1 MNREGDVTMER
12 CAMTGGSGM
21 VMVWVFLATCGA
33 SAAAQRPT
41 EAPRAAP
48 DGPVQFSGR
57 YPHLAA
63 FNDNGE
69 CGIGAVVPWADTLW
83 FVTYA
88 PHHPGGGDDKLYTVD
103 DKLKL
108 TVRPE
113 SIGGTPA
120 NRMIHRESNQLFIGP
135 YVIDATGGVRV
146 IPYETMFG
154 RPTANARHL
163 TDPANRVYLFTMEE
177 GLYDV
182 DVRTLAVTTI
192 HTDTHK
198 GGDDMVPGY
207 HGKGAYSAQG
217 RLVVA
222 NNGEKGRGHPM
233 MYDKAGCLAE
243 WNGREWNVLAE
254 SQHCEVTGPGG
265 IAGTAKESDPL
276 WATGWDKRSVLLDL
290 LDGGKWHTFRL
301 PIADYSYVARHGWHT
316 EWPRIREVVPAG
328 KGRPPK
334 LLMNMHGGWFDFPI
348 TFSAN
353 DTSGLRPIGTHLKIT
368 GDFTNWNGRLVFGC
382 DDTAASGFS
391 NSHQDTLNRLNG
403 QSQSNLWFATWDGL
417 RQVGQP
423 AGWGGVWLR
432 DDVQANTPSHPYL
445 FAGYSKRVLHLS
457 HASKA
462 PVTFTIEVN
471 RAGDGAWAEMKTV
484 AVPAGGY
491 TYVLFGDDEPGQW
504 VRLRTDRDASKA
516 TAYFHYGLSAG
527 AKTDASIF
535 ASLPDVDDPGAYD
548 IGVIRVRG
556 ARMGTL
562 HLAAS
567 GVGEDGKAT
576 ETGYYEIG
584 PDMNLNRVDD
594 AKSHAWL
601 KKEATITGPNF
612 TVDDASVIVSEGNE
626 RFRLPKG
633 SAAYDRAWPGG
644 WPRGVREVV
653 TERSLFN
660 AHGTFYM
667 LPRTNSS
674 GVRGIKPICTH
685 NKRIAD
691 YCSWRGMLVI
701 AGTQAGAKADG
712 HYVAGSDGKAGL
724 WFGDIDDLWKLG
736 KPVGRG
742 GPLKETPVMAGAASD
757 PYLMTGYDRKTM
769 TLSHDAGRTVRF
781 TVEVDVIRD
790 GTWSVYRTFDV
801 PAGKAVTHEFPAG
814 YSAHWV
820 RVNADAD
827 CKATAWFVYE

>member
-1 MNREGDVTMER
+1 MNREGEATMER
-12 CAMTGGSGM
+12 CTMTMGGGM
-21 VMVWVFLATCGA
+21 VVMWVLLTMCGT

-41 EAPRAAP
+41 APAPAAP

-69 CGIGAVVPWADTLW
+69 CGIGAVVPWAGKLW

-108 TVRPE
+108 TIRPE

-135 YVIDATGGVRV
+135 YVIDAAGGVRV

-163 TDPANRVYLFTMEE
+163 TDPASRIYLFTMEE

-192 HTDTHK
+192 HKDTHK
-198 GGDDMVPGY
+198 GGDSMVPGY

-222 NNGEKGRGHPM
+222 NNGEKGGRHPM
-233 MYDKAGCLAE
+233 MYDQAGCLAE
-243 WNGREWNVLAE
+243 WNGRKWNVLAE
-254 SQHCEVTGPGG
+254 DQHCEVTGPGG
-265 IAGTAKESDPL
+265 ITGNAKESDPL
-276 WATGWDKRSVLLDL
+276 WATGWDKRSVLLEL

-316 EWPRIREVVPAG
+316 EWPRIREVVPAA

-348 TFSAN
+348 TFSAK
-353 DTSGLRPIGTHLKIT
+353 DTSGLRPIGTYLKIT
-368 GDFTNWNGRLVFGC
+368 GDYANWNGRLVFGC
-382 DDTAASGFS
+382 DDTAKSGFS
-391 NSHQDTLNRLNG
+391 SAHQDTLNRLNG
-403 QSQSNLWFATWDGL
+403 QSQSNLWFTTWDSL
-417 RQVGQP
+417 REVGQP
-423 AGWGGVWLR
+423 AGWGGPWLR
-432 DDVQANTPSHPYL
+432 DDVQADTPSHPYL
-445 FAGYSKRVLHLS
+445 FGGYSKRVLHLS
-457 HASKA
+457 HASEA
-462 PVTFTIEVN
+462 PVTFTIEVD
-471 RAGDGAWAEMKTV
+471 RAGDGKWAELKTI

-491 TYVLFGDDEPGQW
+491 QYVLFGDDESGQW

-516 TAYFHYGLSAG
+516 TAYFHYGLSVG
-527 AKTDASIF
+527 AVTDASPF
-535 ASLPDVDDPGAYD
+535 ASLPDVDDPGEYD

-567 GVGEDGKAT
+567 GVGKDGKAA

-584 PDMNLNRVDD
+584 PDMKLTRVDD
-594 AKSHAWL
+594 AKAHNWL

-612 TVDDASVIVSEGNE
+612 TVDDASVIVTEGKE

-674 GVRGIKPICTH
+674 GARGIKPICTH

-701 AGTQAGAKADG
+701 AGTKAGAKADG
-712 HYVAGSDGKAGL
+712 HYVAGSDSKAGL

-742 GPLKETPVMAGAASD
+742 GPLKDTPVTAGAASD

-790 GTWSVYRTFDV
+790 GTWNTYRTFDV
-801 PAGKAVTHEFPAG
+801 PAGKAVTHTFPAG

-820 RVNADAD
+820 RVKVDAD
-827 CKATAWFVYE
+827 CSATAWFVYE